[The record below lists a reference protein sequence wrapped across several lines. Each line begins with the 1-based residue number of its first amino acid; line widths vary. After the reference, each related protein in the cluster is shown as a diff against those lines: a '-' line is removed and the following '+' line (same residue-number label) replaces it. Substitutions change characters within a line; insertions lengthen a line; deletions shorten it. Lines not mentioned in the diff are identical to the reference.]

1 MGATLTAG
9 RRALAAVQVLHDL
22 TPGST
27 PTPEQRDILAQFPGW
42 GPASTLFDPQPTPA
56 WAQLADDLDELAGAR
71 VNTAARLVDTS
82 FYTPASLVAH
92 IYRLLMSA
100 GFTGG
105 AVLDLGC
112 GSGRFLHHAPDELPI
127 TYTGVDADPIAA
139 GIAAALHPHATIIA
153 KKLQQVSLPDNHFA
167 AAIGNVPF
175 GNDAV
180 HDQALGYYGSLH
192 GYFILRAVR
201 AVRPG
206 GYVVVATS
214 RHTIDSKDGLPHSVT
229 AHADL
234 MAAIRLP
241 SGFFPGTDVI
251 SDVLVLRVRPEHED
265 PVGVDVRGAGIT
277 WITEPSPQP
286 GGPAARAQVS
296 GYWDQHPELV
306 AGTMRPTGFY
316 QSPLAVEAA
325 NPTSQVAAAFT
336 AAQSLLLPY
345 PTAASPAEMFAD
357 VILADAEGRK
367 SGSYHLVD
375 DTVVQVINGELQ
387 PVARPGKEL
396 AALIELRDLAADLL
410 AAEAD
415 WDRPDHHITP
425 LRQACLAAYTGYV
438 ERFGPLNR
446 GTVTTGK
453 VDPETGEPKL
463 GWKTPT
469 MGGFRRDPDSGLV
482 FSLEVYDQAT
492 GHAEPAPILTRRV
505 NRRPIPATRADNP
518 GEAIAI
524 SFGEGRGLDLARI
537 AELLSLPGPEAAL
550 AALGDL
556 AYRDPADGTPQAARD
571 YLSGNVRAKLRAAQA
586 AAAADPAF
594 ERNVAALQDVQPRWL
609 GRNEIRIELGSPW
622 VTTADI
628 EDFCKEI
635 FGASYAT
642 VKYTP
647 PLADWEVSGSD
658 HSVSPQAKITYSTQ
672 RRSVF
677 QLLQDGLN
685 GASPIIYDE
694 VYDEQSRSWRRIR
707 NGVETEAAEQR
718 LQAIAERFSLWVFED
733 PTRESRVT
741 EVYNNAMNAHVLR
754 VDDGS
759 YLTLPGLADGLELW
773 SWQRDFVDRA
783 ISRPGS
789 VCGHAMGLGKSRTA
803 IATAIT
809 LRQFGLANKPAIA
822 VPNNILEQTH
832 REFLQTFPTAKVL
845 LVQREDLTRTGRR
858 LFGARCATGDWDVVL
873 MTHEAFS
880 SIPVPV
886 EVEREWIDHQLS
898 ELEDYRRAT
907 GDNGKRIAQAVRR
920 LNTQLDRLRGNT
932 NDSDAI
938 TFDMLGIDHIGID
951 EADRFRRLPVVTR
964 AEGFSLGSSKR
975 ATDLLLKVSML
986 RRANPTRPHLA
997 LYSGTPFTNTLAEA
1011 HVWLQYCA
1019 PDRLLELGMQHF
1031 DAWAAQFIRYESVIE
1046 VAPDGSG
1053 FRSKRRPAVIQN
1065 VPELR
1070 TLLGAFMSIVSNDNT
1085 DLALPS
1091 VVRRTVTVA
1100 PSAATREYMATLVAR
1115 ADALRQRRVT
1125 DLKQDNMLAICGD
1138 GRKVALDPNL
1148 VGYSES
1154 AAKLEAIADDIAATY
1169 HANKDRIYPNS
1180 PVPGAFQLVCCDLGT
1195 PRDGDNQ
1202 TYGRLR
1208 LAMIARG
1215 VPAGKIRFAHD
1226 ATTPKAREALFAGCR
1241 DGRVAVLLGS
1251 TAKVGVGAN
1260 IQVRMLSLT
1269 HADPTYTPASW
1280 LQRNGRIERTGNLH
1294 NEVQIR
1300 SYVTEMSFDAFMYG
1314 IIERKARGFAQ
1325 LYRTDSDVREI
1336 DDLGPAV
1343 LTFGELKAAAA
1354 GNSLLLRQHEL
1365 HTVIRKLRLAQ
1376 MTAEHNVR
1384 AALAAADDADKAAA
1398 DYQRR
1403 AELLSEIAADRPQ
1416 VADFDFAGI
1425 AQRYLDH
1432 RSHYG
1437 SRSTRSGLTI
1447 ELVRDDRKDQLQAS
1461 SRYRTLWL
1469 ENLPAKVRRRGAGAV
1484 AKWAETVAGGWLSG
1498 LQAEIDRYTDSAT
1511 AARQR
1516 AADSRAAA
1524 ADTDVSRSPELA
1536 AAETELAEVNRRID
1550 AEVVTETRSDG
1561 AAAA

>member
-9 RRALAAVQVLHDL
+9 RRVLAAVQVLHNL
-22 TPGST
+22 TPGAT
-27 PTPEQRDILAQFPGW
+27 PSPEQRDILAQFPGW
-42 GPASTLFDPQPTPA
+42 GPASTLFDPQPTRA
-56 WAQLADDLDELAGAR
+56 WAQLADTLDELAGAD
-71 VNTAARLVDTS
+71 VTTAARLVDTS

-105 AVLDLGC
+105 PVLDLGC
-112 GSGRFLHHAPDELPI
+112 GNGRFLHHAPDELPI
-127 TYTGVDADPIAA
+127 AYTGVDADPIAA
-139 GIAAALHPHATIIA
+139 GIAAALHPRATIIA
-153 KKLQQVSLPDNHFA
+153 EKLQQVSLPDNHFA
-167 AAIGNVPF
+167 AAVGNVPF

-214 RHTIDSKDGLPHSVT
+214 RHTIDSKDGLPHAVT
-229 AHADL
+229 ARADL

-241 SGFFPGTDVI
+241 SGYFPGTDVL
-251 SDVLVLRVRPEHED
+251 SDVVVLRVRAEHED
-265 PVGVDVRGAGIT
+265 PVGVEVRGAGIT
-277 WITEPSPQP
+277 WVTEPGAQP
-286 GGPAARAQVS
+286 GEPAARAQVS
-296 GYWDQHPELV
+296 AFWDQHPDLV

-316 QSPLAVEAA
+316 QSPLAVEAD
-325 NPTSQVAAAFT
+325 NPTNQVAAAFT
-336 AAQSLLLPY
+336 AAQPMLLPY
-345 PTAASPAEMFAD
+345 PTAASPAEVFAD
-357 VILADAEGRK
+357 VVLADADGRK

-375 DTVVQVINGELQ
+375 GTAVQVIDGALQ
-387 PVARPGKEL
+387 PVTRPGKEL
-396 AALIELRDLAADLL
+396 VALIELRDLACDLL

-415 WDRPDHHITP
+415 WDRPDHHITL
-425 LRQACLAAYTGYV
+425 LRQACLAAYTDYV
-438 ERFGPLNR
+438 ERFGALNR
-446 GTVTTGK
+446 GTTTTGK

-492 GHAEPAPILTRRV
+492 GDAEPAPILTRRV
-505 NRRPIPATRADNP
+505 NRRPIPATHADNP
-518 GEAIAI
+518 GEALAI
-524 SFGEGRGLDLARI
+524 SVGEGRGLDLDRI
-537 AELLSLPGPEAAL
+537 AELLALPVPDAAFT
-550 AALGDL
+550 ALGDL
-556 AYRDPADGTPQAARD
+556 AYRDPVDGTPQAARD
-571 YLSGNVRAKLRAAQA
+571 YLSGNVRAKLRDAQA
-586 AAAADPAF
+586 AAANDPAF
-594 ERNVAALQDVQPRWL
+594 ARNVAALQGVQPRWL
-609 GRNEIRIELGSPW
+609 GREEIRIELGSPW
-622 VTTADI
+622 VTTGDI
-628 EDFCKEI
+628 EDFCKEV
-635 FGASYAT
+635 FGATYVT
-642 VKYTP
+642 VKYIP

-694 VYDEQSRSWRRIR
+694 VFDEQSRSWRRVR
-707 NGVETEAAEQR
+707 NGMETEAASHR
-718 LQAIAERFSLWVFED
+718 LQAIAERFSLWVFES
-733 PTRESRVT
+733 PARETRVA

-759 YLTLPGLADGLELW
+759 YLTLPGLAAGLELW
-773 SWQRDFVDRA
+773 PWQRDFVDRA
-783 ISRPGS
+783 ISRPS
-789 VCGHAMGLGKSRTA
+789 SFAAHTMGLGKTRTA

-822 VPNNILEQTH
+822 VPNNILEQTY

-845 LVQREDLTRTGRR
+845 LVQREDLTRAGRR

-886 EVEREWIDHQLS
+886 EVEREWIDRQLS

-932 NDSDAI
+932 NDPDAI
-938 TFDMLGIDHIGID
+938 TFEMLGIDHIGID

-975 ATDLLLKVSML
+975 ATDLMLKVSML
-986 RRANPTRPHLA
+986 RRANPKRPHLA

-1019 PDRLLELGMQHF
+1019 PDRLLDLGMQHF
-1031 DAWAAQFIRYESVIE
+1031 DAWAAQFIRYENVVE

-1070 TLLGAFMSIVSNDNT
+1070 TLLCGFMSIVRNDTTN
-1085 DLALPS
+1085 LALPE
-1091 VVRRTVTVA
+1091 VVQRTVTVA
-1100 PSAATREYMATLVAR
+1100 PSQATREYMATLVAR

-1138 GRKVALDPNL
+1138 GRKVALDANL
-1148 VGYSES
+1148 VGYSEPGE
-1154 AAKLEAIADDIAATY
+1154 KLEAIADEVAATY
-1169 HANKDRIYPNS
+1169 HANKDRVYPNS

-1202 TYGRLR
+1202 SYGRLR
-1208 LAMIARG
+1208 SAMIARG
-1215 VPAGKIRFAHD
+1215 VPATKIRFAHD

-1241 DGRVAVLLGS
+1241 DGRVAILLGS
-1251 TAKVGVGAN
+1251 SAKVGVGAN
-1260 IQVRMLSLT
+1260 IQVRLIALI

-1280 LQRNGRIERTGNLH
+1280 EQRNGRIIRTGNLH
-1294 NEVQIR
+1294 DTVAIT
-1300 SYVTEMSFDAFMYG
+1300 SFVTRTSFDAFMFG

-1325 LYRTDSDVREI
+1325 LYRTGSDVREI
-1336 DDLGPAV
+1336 EDLGPTV

-1365 HTVIRKLRLAQ
+1365 HTEIRKLRLAQ
-1376 MTAEHNVR
+1376 MTARHNVR
-1384 AALAAADDADKAAA
+1384 AALVAADEADSDAARF
-1398 DYQRR
+1398 QRR
-1403 AELLSEIAADRPQ
+1403 AELLAEVAADRPQ
-1416 VADFDFAGI
+1416 LADFDLAGI
-1425 AQRYLDH
+1425 AHRYLGD

-1437 SRSTRSGLTI
+1437 SRSTRSGVTI
-1447 ELVRDDRKDQLQAS
+1447 ELVRDDRKEQLQAS
-1461 SRYRTLWL
+1461 SRYRTLWS

-1484 AKWAETVAGGWLSG
+1484 AEWAEAVAGAWLSG
-1498 LQAEIDRYTDSAT
+1498 LQAEIVRYTDSAT
-1511 AARQR
+1511 RAQQR
-1516 AADSRAAA
+1516 AGDSRAAA
-1524 ADTDVSRSPELA
+1524 AATDVSQSPELT
-1536 AAETELAEVNRRID
+1536 AAEAELAEVTRRIES
-1550 AEVVTETRSDG
+1550 EVVTDPGSGT